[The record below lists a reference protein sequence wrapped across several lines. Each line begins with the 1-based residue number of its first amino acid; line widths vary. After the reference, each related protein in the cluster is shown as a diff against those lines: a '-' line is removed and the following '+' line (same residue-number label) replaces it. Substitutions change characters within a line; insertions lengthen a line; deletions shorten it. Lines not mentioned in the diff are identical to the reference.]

1 MRHATCNMWHKLQ
14 EIYLFKFHAA
24 CIEYSLVAAERIIWL
39 PLTCFCFCQLL
50 FVLFLLQSLCVLPA
64 WKLKPLLYRLC
75 FCCSFFLLFFCFCA
89 AYLVFFCAA
98 EKLVCQFAGVSV
110 RFCPGGN
117 CLLDF
122 PLLVI
127 CCCCCCCCLSLLI
140 ALCNC
145 VCANCESYF

>member
-1 MRHATCNMWHKLQ
+1 MRHATCNVWHKLQ
-14 EIYLFKFHAA
+14 EIYLFKFNAA
-24 CIEYSLVAAERIIWL
+24 CIEYSLVAAERIISL
-39 PLTCFCFCQLL
+39 PLTCFLFLPVAFCIIFITISLCVACLKIEAIIIQT
-50 FVLFLLQSLCVLPA
+50 LFLLLC
-64 WKLKPLLYRLC
+64 
-75 FCCSFFLLFFCFCA
+75 FFLLFFCFCA

-127 CCCCCCCCLSLLI
+127 CCCCCCCLSLLI